1 MKMLTI
7 RIDKSFESTLS
18 YKAVSN
24 KSDTNGFRLCVEEFM
39 ARNVLPF
46 ILRPVLKIVELL
58 KLKVKTQSRIIFSTV
73 KQTPFH
79 LGKAHLTLIVSILTR
94 LYAIISLTQTF

>member
-7 RIDKSFESTLS
+7 RIDISFESTLS

-58 KLKVKTQSRIIFSTV
+58 KLKHSQESFFSTV

-79 LGKAHLTLIVSILTR
+79 LGKAHLTLIVSNLTR

>member
-1 MKMLTI
+1 
-7 RIDKSFESTLS
+7 
-18 YKAVSN
+18 
-24 KSDTNGFRLCVEEFM
+24 VEEFM

-79 LGKAHLTLIVSILTR
+79 LGKAHLTLIVSNLTR